1 MQPGNFFHID
11 KSWTLFLDRD
21 GVINKEKKEDYILNT
36 YEFYFFDEVTEALRI
51 LAEIFGVIVIV
62 SNQRGVGKGKMS
74 LSDLEDI
81 HAYMMHEIKR
91 HGGRIDKI
99 YFCTDVDNASPNRK
113 PNPGMA
119 FQAKKD
125 FPQVD
130 FSKSIMVGNKPTD
143 MDFGRRAS
151 MHTAFIA
158 TTNPEVEFPHPHI
171 DLRFNS
177 LIDFALHIKRQSVF
191 GA

>member
-1 MQPGNFFHID
+1 MEQKCLQID

-36 YEFYFFDEVTEALRI
+36 YEFYFFDGVTEALKI
-51 LAEIFGVIVIV
+51 LNDFFGTIVIV

-81 HAYMMHEIKR
+81 HAYMMYDIKK

-99 YFCTDVDNASPNRK
+99 YFCTDVDNASPDRK

-119 FQAKKD
+119 YQAKFD
-125 FPQVD
+125 FPHID

-143 MDFGRRAS
+143 MLFGRNAE
-151 MHTAFIA
+151 MHTVFIA
-158 TTNPEVEFPHPHI
+158 TTNPEVEFPNPLI
-171 DLRFNS
+171 DLRFDS
-177 LIDFALHIKRQSVF
+177 LIDFALYIKKAVS
-191 GA
+191 